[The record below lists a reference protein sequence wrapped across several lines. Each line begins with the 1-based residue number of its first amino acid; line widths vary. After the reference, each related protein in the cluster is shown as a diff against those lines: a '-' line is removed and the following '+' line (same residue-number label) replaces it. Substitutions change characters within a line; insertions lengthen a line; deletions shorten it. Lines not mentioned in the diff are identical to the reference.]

1 MGTGYFALGPDADK
15 GLDEARSYYAFLG
28 VFAERI
34 AAGVLTSPAA
44 VVEFLGGYREAG
56 CDEVVLFPT
65 LATLDQLDRLTEAFA

>member
-1 MGTGYFALGPDADK
+1 MGTGYFALGPGAEK
-15 GLDEARSYYAFLG
+15 GLEEARSYYAFLG

-44 VVEFLGGYREAG
+44 VVEFLTGYRDAG

-65 LATLDQLDRLTEAFA
+65 LAGVEQLDRLTEAFA